1 MAEISFSSLSFGNMG
16 LMGRRTLEI
25 CAKNPSGVPFNTAA
39 MIVLLGSALRRQVY
53 PAAQVERL
61 TGDGRWN
68 GAAQGSDGGHGY
80 LLRRVLVGA
89 GVASGHHVGF

>member
-1 MAEISFSSLSFGNMG
+1 
-16 LMGRRTLEI
+16 MGRRTHEI
-25 CAKNPSGVPFNTAA
+25 CTKNPPGVPFNIAA

-53 PAAQVERL
+53 PAWDAVQVERL

-68 GAAQGSDGGHGY
+68 GAAQGGDGGHCY

-89 GVASGHHVGF
+89 GVASGHHVGFQQGSLQIHMMV